1 MSKGKHR
8 GWLPRRTYIVNPRY
22 QIQFA
27 AVLVLLQINVG
38 IMYLGILNHRFR
50 DLAEGSGSLEILLA
64 MDFWKESLPVMAL
77 GSLVASLIVSW
88 IGIRYSNQ
96 IVGPIPRLTRAMR
109 ELAQGNTKQS
119 LVFRPG
125 DALEELA
132 EEFNSM
138 CASLDAGIP
147 LGADAAQDSSSAPV
161 MSEDREEEPV
171 EV

>member
-1 MSKGKHR
+1 MSNGKRH
-8 GWLPRRTYIVNPRY
+8 GWLPRRTYIVNPKY

-77 GSLVASLIVSW
+77 GSLVASLVVSW

-96 IVGPIPRLTRAMR
+96 IVGPIPRMTRAMR
-109 ELAQGNTKQS
+109 ELAQGNTRQR

-132 EEFNSM
+132 DEFNSM
-138 CASLDAGIP
+138 CESLDAGIP
-147 LGADAAQDSSSAPV
+147 LGSQNADASSEAPSDS
-161 MSEDREEEPV
+161 ERLEESPI